1 MRTPPPMAKSS
12 FAREAGQVL
21 VFGQSGGGRGRFIGA
36 LLVAA
41 IAVSIASCSN
51 AAAPTRTGTTAAPS
65 TPPASAGSTAPG
77 ASPAAPGT
85 SADPADSGVV
95 WLCRPGL
102 ADNPCTQDLTA
113 TAVGSDGSTAVR
125 TPAPATHP
133 AIDCFY
139 IYPTVSQQQTVNS
152 DLQIE
157 AKETLAA
164 RAQASP
170 FSPVCD
176 VYAPMYRSLTSMA
189 VGNYGSITKA
199 NGDTAYASIKAAFD
213 EYIARYNH
221 GRGIVLIGHSQGA
234 WMGEALLKREMDDN
248 PGMRRLLVSAI
259 LVGGNV
265 TVPTGKLVGADLTNI
280 PGCASAGQTGCIV
293 AYSSF
298 RTEPSSGAWFGR
310 VDQRVNPF
318 IDFGSSGDLQIL
330 CTNPA
335 DLSGGSGVLE
345 PQIRTEE
352 LLFQGIGQQT
362 GIQTPWVTYP
372 QEYSGHC
379 TSAGGATWLQIDLVK
394 AGSETR
400 PVIPQPHGPSYGMH
414 NVDIAIALGN
424 LVELV
429 GKQAANYKG

>member
-1 MRTPPPMAKSS
+1 MLALGRST
-12 FAREAGQVL
+12 
-21 VFGQSGGGRGRFIGA
+21 GGRSRFIGA
-36 LLVAA
+36 IVVAA
-41 IAVSIASCSN
+41 IAASTASCS
-51 AAAPTRTGTTAAPS
+51 AGSAPTQTGTA
-65 TPPASAGSTAPG
+65 TAP
-77 ASPAAPGT
+77 
-85 SADPADSGVV
+85 VV

-102 ADNPCTQDLTA
+102 ADNPCQKDLTA
-113 TAVGSDGSTAVR
+113 TAVGEDGSTSAQ
-125 TPAPATHP
+125 TPAPAPATRP

-199 NGDTAYASIKAAFD
+199 NGEIAYASIKAAFD
-213 EYIARYNH
+213 EYLAKYNQ
-221 GRGIVLIGHSQGA
+221 GRGIVFIGHSQGA
-234 WMGEALLKREMDDN
+234 WMVEALLKREFDDN
-248 PGMRRLLVSAI
+248 ATMRRLLVSAI
-259 LVGGNV
+259 AVGGNV
-265 TVPTGKLVGADLTNI
+265 AVPTGKVVGADFGQI
-280 PGCASAGQTGCIV
+280 PGCTSEGQVGCIV

-298 RTEPSSGAWFGR
+298 NRAPSSDAYFGR

-318 IDFGSSGDLQIL
+318 IDRDSSGDLQIL

-335 DLSGGSGVLE
+335 DLGGGSGVLE
-345 PQIRTEE
+345 PHILTEE
-352 LLFQGIGQQT
+352 LSFQGIGQQT
-362 GIQTPWVTYP
+362 GIATPWVTFP

-379 TSAGGATWLQIDLVK
+379 TSAGGATWLQIDLIK
-394 AGSETR
+394 GENETR
-400 PVIPQPHGPSYGMH
+400 PVIPQINGPHYGMH

-424 LVELV
+424 LVGLV